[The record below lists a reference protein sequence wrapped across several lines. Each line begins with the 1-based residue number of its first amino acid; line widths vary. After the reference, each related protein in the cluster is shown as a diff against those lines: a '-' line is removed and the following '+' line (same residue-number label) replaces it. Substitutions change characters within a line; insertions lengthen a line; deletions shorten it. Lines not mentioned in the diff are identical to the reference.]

1 MLIMDMYFH
10 MDKLYSYM
18 ACVLS
23 HLVVSNSFETPWI
36 LACQALLSMGFSRQE
51 YWSG

>member
-1 MLIMDMYFH
+1 MLIMDMYFY
-10 MDKLYSYM
+10 MGILYSYM

-23 HLVVSNSFETPWI
+23 HFVVSNSFATPWI
-36 LACQALLSMGFSRQE
+36 LVCQALLSMGFSRQE